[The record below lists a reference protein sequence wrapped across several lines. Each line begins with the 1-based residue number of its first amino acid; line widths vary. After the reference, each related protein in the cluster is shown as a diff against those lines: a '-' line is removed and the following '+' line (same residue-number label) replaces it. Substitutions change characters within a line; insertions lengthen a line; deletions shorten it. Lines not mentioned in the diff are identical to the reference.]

1 MNASN
6 RRDFLKTTAIAAS
19 TAFAAPMVV
28 PASALGRGGA
38 VAPSERIVLGGLG
51 IGPRGTTDLKCFLA
65 NPDVQ
70 FVAIADLQK
79 SRREAVKTL
88 VDGTYENKDCVLY
101 QDMFDILARDDIDS
115 LLIATGD
122 RWHTM
127 ASILAAKAGKDV
139 YCEKPCSLTIAQSRA
154 LADAYRKYNRVYQ
167 AGTQRRTIGN
177 FEFDKNLVQDGRLGK
192 LHTIHANTRPPGT
205 SHHWLPAEPEPA
217 KDVCDWDRW
226 LGACPWRPYNSAYVR
241 GRWRGHFDFHG
252 GGILEWGS
260 HTVDLCQWAAGRDDT
275 APVEYVP
282 NADGVE
288 CYYADGLKL
297 VMRSEGWMGM
307 GTCSVRYEGDEG
319 WIETGDSGNFILEP
333 EPLRTQQSVFHRAGT
348 DPTTHIRN
356 FLDCVKTR
364 ALTNANASVVA
375 QSHVVCHAAYIS
387 WQLGRKLTFDPV
399 KEEFANDEEA
409 NRMRSRAMREPWH
422 V

>member
-1 MNASN
+1 MKASN
-6 RRDFLKTTAIAAS
+6 RRNFLKTSAVAAS

-101 QDMFDILARDDIDS
+101 QDMYDILARDDIDT

-177 FEFDKNLVQDGRLGK
+177 FEFAKNLVQEGRLG
-192 LHTIHANTRPPGT
+192 
-205 SHHWLPAEPEPA
+205 
-217 KDVCDWDRW
+217 
-226 LGACPWRPYNSAYVR
+226 
-241 GRWRGHFDFHG
+241 
-252 GGILEWGS
+252 
-260 HTVDLCQWAAGRDDT
+260 
-275 APVEYVP
+275 
-282 NADGVE
+282 
-288 CYYADGLKL
+288 
-297 VMRSEGWMGM
+297 
-307 GTCSVRYEGDEG
+307 
-319 WIETGDSGNFILEP
+319 
-333 EPLRTQQSVFHRAGT
+333 
-348 DPTTHIRN
+348 
-356 FLDCVKTR
+356 
-364 ALTNANASVVA
+364 
-375 QSHVVCHAAYIS
+375 
-387 WQLGRKLTFDPV
+387 
-399 KEEFANDEEA
+399 
-409 NRMRSRAMREPWH
+409 
-422 V
+422 

>member
-1 MNASN
+1 MTASN
-6 RRDFLKTTAIAAS
+6 RRHFLKATAVAAS

-65 NPDVQ
+65 NADVQ

-88 VDGTYENKDCVLY
+88 VDGTYHNKDCVLY

-177 FEFDKNLVQDGRLGK
+177 FEFAKNLVQEL
-192 LHTIHANTRPPGT
+192 LII
-205 SHHWLPAEPEPA
+205 LI
-217 KDVCDWDRW
+217 
-226 LGACPWRPYNSAYVR
+226 
-241 GRWRGHFDFHG
+241 FDIFG
-252 GGILEWGS
+252 
-260 HTVDLCQWAAGRDDT
+260 
-275 APVEYVP
+275 
-282 NADGVE
+282 
-288 CYYADGLKL
+288 
-297 VMRSEGWMGM
+297 
-307 GTCSVRYEGDEG
+307 
-319 WIETGDSGNFILEP
+319 
-333 EPLRTQQSVFHRAGT
+333 
-348 DPTTHIRN
+348 
-356 FLDCVKTR
+356 
-364 ALTNANASVVA
+364 
-375 QSHVVCHAAYIS
+375 
-387 WQLGRKLTFDPV
+387 
-399 KEEFANDEEA
+399 
-409 NRMRSRAMREPWH
+409 
-422 V
+422 

>member
-1 MNASN
+1 
-6 RRDFLKTTAIAAS
+6 
-19 TAFAAPMVV
+19 V
-28 PASALGRGGA
+28 
-38 VAPSERIVLGGLG
+38 
-51 IGPRGTTDLKCFLA
+51 
-65 NPDVQ
+65 
-70 FVAIADLQK
+70 ADLQK
-79 SRREAVKTL
+79 SRREAVKSV
-88 VDGTYENKDCVLY
+88 VDSTYGTKDCVLY
-101 QDMFDILARDDIDS
+101 QDMFDILAREDIDS

-139 YCEKPCSLTIAQSRA
+139 YCEKPCSLTIAESRA

-177 FEFDKNLVQDGRLGK
+177 FEFAKDLVQEGRLGK
-192 LHTIHANTRPPGT
+192 LHTIHANTRPPAT

-260 HTVDLCQWAAGRDDT
+260 HTVDLCQWAAGRDNT
-275 APVEYVP
+275 APVEYIP

-288 CYYADGLKL
+288 CIYADGLKL

-333 EPLRTQQSVFHRAGT
+333 DSLRTQQSGFRRAGA

-364 ALTNANASVVA
+364 ALTNANAAVVA
-375 QSHVVCHAAYIS
+375 Q
-387 WQLGRKLTFDPV
+387 
-399 KEEFANDEEA
+399 
-409 NRMRSRAMREPWH
+409 
-422 V
+422 